1 MSSSSAVHFFP
12 FWMLSSVRV
21 KLNQDEVF
29 CLSRKGLSELQ
40 LLSCLGPLAQNDL
53 RARYCDRIFCADAP
67 RGAVCAA
74 QIGKEACKE
83 FWRHTEQKGF
93 YTRLLSEPSA
103 VLHEHG
109 VDSNCADQIVSAP
122 FDTSGVTADPALN
135 IPCPISE
142 GVLYDVCEFF
152 RGSGNW
158 TQAHVDFGLT
168 CHDGFDIDSRRLR
181 VGDLQDAAQ
190 CFMSWLVSL

>member
-1 MSSSSAVHFFP
+1 
-12 FWMLSSVRV
+12 MLSSVRV

-53 RARYCDRIFCADAP
+53 RARYCDRIFCADASP
-67 RGAVCAA
+67 SGGAVCAA

-109 VDSNCADQIVSAP
+109 VDSNCDRP
-122 FDTSGVTADPALN
+122 
-135 IPCPISE
+135 
-142 GVLYDVCEFF
+142 VCF
-152 RGSGNW
+152 SS
-158 TQAHVDFGLT
+158 
-168 CHDGFDIDSRRLR
+168 I
-181 VGDLQDAAQ
+181 
-190 CFMSWLVSL
+190 